1 VDTNDLPTSSSSR
14 KSLYMWLGIALNVI
28 GLLGH
33 VFAAYASG
41 GYTLAYQH
49 HIAGFVGGVIVFGVI
64 FGLLG
69 WRFWKGRRDI
79 TVLIVGILSAIFG
92 VLVYATTHNVRT

>member
-1 VDTNDLPTSSSSR
+1 MDTTHGGPTSSRGPSR
-14 KSLYMWLGIALNVI
+14 YLWLGILLNVI

-33 VFAAYASG
+33 VFAAHVSG

-49 HIAGFVGGVIVFGVI
+49 HIAGFALGLVIFGLI

-69 WRFWKGRRDI
+69 WRFWKGRRDV
-79 TVLIVGILSAIFG
+79 TVLIVGVLSAAFG
-92 VLVYATTHNVRT
+92 ILVYATTHHVR